1 MQDPLYHDK
10 LLSHYHAPKNYGLRD
25 DFDVEG
31 RGNNPLCG
39 DSLTVRIKFDG
50 EEIRDIS
57 FEGEGCVISRAAAS
71 LVSEHIK
78 GKSRE
83 EVHAM
88 TSQDVMTLLGVTVMP
103 ARMKC
108 AMLALETV
116 QKMV

>member
-1 MQDPLYHDK
+1 MQDPLYHDN
-10 LLSHYHAPKNYGLRD
+10 LLSHYHAPKNYGLRE

-39 DSLTVRIKFDG
+39 DSLTVRVKFDG
-50 EEIRDIS
+50 DRVSGVS
-57 FEGEGCVISRAAAS
+57 FIGEGCVISRAAAS

-83 EVHAM
+83 EIRAM
-88 TSQDVMTLLGVTVMP
+88 TSEEVMTLLGVTVMP

-108 AMLALETV
+108 AMLALETI
-116 QKMV
+116 QKVV